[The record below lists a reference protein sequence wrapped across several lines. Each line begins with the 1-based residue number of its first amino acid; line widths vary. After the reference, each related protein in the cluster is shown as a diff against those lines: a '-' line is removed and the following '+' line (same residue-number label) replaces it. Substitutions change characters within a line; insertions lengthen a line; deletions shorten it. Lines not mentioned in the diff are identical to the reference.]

1 MRLGIFAFILLSAL
15 VHGIVIGYKSDWLFN
30 LHNSQEQG
38 RSTLNIELLAQPKKI
53 DKVAILPKPKPKPK
67 PKPEFIEPAN
77 KTAKKEKLIS
87 VKNSTEKTTSIRLEK
102 KQIKSSAKPSSVQSS
117 LPTNNISTQKKYNGN
132 PTKQSTTQIQALLN
146 NQLNKHFYYP
156 KAAQRKN
163 RQGSVLL
170 TFSISSLGKIE
181 NIHVSKSSGFKILDK
196 AAIKAL
202 KEVDAREDLAKA
214 LNGDSITHTL
224 PITYKL
230 TR

>member
-38 RSTLNIELLAQPKKI
+38 RSTLNIELLAQPKKM
-53 DKVAILPKPKPKPK
+53 DKVATLPK
-67 PKPEFIEPAN
+67 PKPEFIETAN

-87 VKNSTEKTTSIRLEK
+87 VKTSTKKTTSIRLEK
-102 KQIKSSAKPSSVQSS
+102 KQIKSSAKPSTVQSS
-117 LPTNNISTQKKYNGN
+117 LPTNNTSTQKKHNDN
-132 PTKQSTTQIQALLN
+132 PAKQSTTQIQALLN

-170 TFSISSLGKIE
+170 TFSISPLGKIE